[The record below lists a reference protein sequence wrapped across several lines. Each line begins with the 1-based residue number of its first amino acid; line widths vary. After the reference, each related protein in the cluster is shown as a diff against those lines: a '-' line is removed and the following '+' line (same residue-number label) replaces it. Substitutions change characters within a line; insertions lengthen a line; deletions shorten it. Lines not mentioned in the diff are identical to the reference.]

1 MRVPLL
7 NYVNKCEILD
17 TDTHRLPSGLSMPAR
32 SAVTIFLLLCAL
44 AFHGRSAAEVVN
56 VYTSARVAP
65 LLSNDGHGMYAD
77 MVDYLNRQ
85 KIGDLQF
92 KLIYLPRKRLQLQV
106 ENGAL
111 DGIVI
116 GMMPHWFDDV
126 AQKKY
131 LWTAPFALDRY
142 VVVLPVN
149 QPYSDTV
156 PGPLAGHTLGMVLGY
171 SYPDLD
177 AWIRRQGL
185 IRNDAGSDEHNLEK
199 LRLHRVDGVLAAES
213 IVRWYLKQHAMQAQ
227 FQVHVLLSQPTE
239 RRFLIP
245 HAQAAIYHKIAPV
258 LRKLK
263 DDPEWQRSVGK
274 YE

>member
-1 MRVPLL
+1 M
-7 NYVNKCEILD
+7 N
-17 TDTHRLPSGLSMPAR
+17 RLMVIFIMLYAGALHGAAR
-32 SAVTIFLLLCAL
+32 
-44 AFHGRSAAEVVN
+44 GEVVN

-65 LLSNDGHGMYAD
+65 LLLDDGRGIYAD
-77 MVDYLNRQ
+77 MVEYLNRQ
-85 KIGDLQF
+85 KLDNLSF

-106 ENGAL
+106 ESGGL

-142 VVVLPVN
+142 VVVLPPG
-149 QPYSDTV
+149 QAYSASV
-156 PGPLAGHTLGMVLGY
+156 PGALSGRSLGMVLGY

-177 AWIRRQGL
+177 DWIRRQGL
-185 IRNDAGSDEHNLEK
+185 IRSDAISDEHNLEK
-199 LRLHRVDGVLAAES
+199 LRLHRVDSVAAAES
-213 IVRWYLKQHAMQAQ
+213 IVRYYMKVHALKGQ
-227 FQVHVLLSQPTE
+227 FQLHELPSRQTE
-239 RRFLIP
+239 RRFLVP
-245 HAQAAIYHKIAPV
+245 HSKTAIYNKIAPV

-263 DDPEWQRSVGK
+263 DDPEWQRNAAK

>member
-1 MRVPLL
+1 M
-7 NYVNKCEILD
+7 KK
-17 TDTHRLPSGLSMPAR
+17 S
-32 SAVTIFLLLCAL
+32 LLLL
-44 AFHGRSAAEVVN
+44 AMLCTVLCGAVRAEVIP
-56 VYTSARVAP
+56 VYTSAQVAP
-65 LLSNDGHGMYAD
+65 LVLADGTGIYPD
-77 MVDYLNRQ
+77 MVAYLNRQ
-85 KIGDLQF
+85 KLGDLSF
-92 KLIYLPRKRLQLQV
+92 KLVYLPRKRLQLKV
-106 ENGAL
+106 ESGEL

-227 FQVHVLLSQPTE
+227 FQVHVLPSQPTE

-258 LRKLK
+258 LHKLK